1 MISFFRGILLLW
13 IFFCGISVANEGA
26 DWSRLDVLENSLEK
40 YVEEGRLAGGGAA
53 FGAASNPALLA
64 ALPFTS
70 PRLVGEGALAAGD
83 GVRMSGNALSAA
95 QQRISD
101 LPDYRNLSVD
111 AGLRYAADSATSQ
124 PVADARRL
132 RTAGVLDRA
141 ATEESESDA
150 RIRQLLNIPQS
161 ALIQQ

>member
-1 MISFFRGILLLW
+1 MLKIAGYLVVLCSVLGGFMLSGGKLAALWHPFEIL
-13 IFFCGISVANEGA
+13 II
-26 DWSRLDVLENSLEK
+26 
-40 YVEEGRLAGGGAA
+40 GGAA

-83 GVRMSGNALSAA
+83 GVRMAGNALSAA
-95 QQRISD
+95 QQQLANSPR
-101 LPDYRNLSVD
+101 LD

-132 RTAGVLDRA
+132 RAGGMLDRA